1 MADLLPV
8 INQQRRLIQSVA
20 EGGMK
25 KHPFENGFTVY
36 LFFQELYIT
45 AVQDIIV
52 DASDN
57 LLLIDNIGWPSSLA
71 IDRIE
76 PLVLCNVDFEI
87 LLDVSPRRGRVEQRQ
102 QLGYNPVIP

>member
-8 INQQRRLIQSVA
+8 IDQQRRLIQSVA
-20 EGGMK
+20 ERGMK

-45 AVQDIIV
+45 AVQDIVV

-57 LLLIDNIGWPSSLA
+57 LLLIDNVGWPGSLA
-71 IDRIE
+71 VDRIE
-76 PLVLCNVDFEI
+76 QIVLGNVDFQI
-87 LLDVSPRRGRVEQRQ
+87 LLDVSPCSGRIE
-102 QLGYNPVIP
+102 